1 MAIQLVI
8 SLLFTAVFLLFNNF
22 VVGLDFNFLS
32 LVDLPSALIVIVFPL
47 VFMLILHGW
56 KNTKSAFLNA
66 SNRNSNKKELVTA
79 KLFFK
84 SFGNT
89 VFTAALIAF
98 LIAFISIMKNLEDGS
113 ALAPNLALA
122 SINLLYAGLINLVIL
137 LPFKIVINR
146 KLLEIEE

>member
-8 SLLFTAVFLLFNNF
+8 SLLFTAVFLFFNNI

-32 LVDLPSALIVIVFPL
+32 LVDLPSALIVTVFPL

-56 KNTKSAFLNA
+56 KNTKSAFLSA
-66 SNRNSNKKELVTA
+66 CNRKSNKKELVSA

-84 SFGNT
+84 NFGNT
-89 VFTAALIAF
+89 VFTAASVAF
-98 LIAFISIMKNLEDGS
+98 LIAFISIMKDLDDGS
-113 ALAPNLALA
+113 ALAPNLAFA
-122 SINLLYAGLINLVIL
+122 SVNLLYAGLINLIIL

-146 KLLEIEE
+146 KLSDIEE